1 MALVAEGV
9 KVERG
14 GRLALAAPDF
24 RVERGEAAV
33 VTGPNGAGKSTL
45 LRAVA
50 GLVPLAAGAIH
61 LEGAEAPGEA
71 AACAG
76 HVDAVKPALSA
87 RANLAGWAA
96 LYGGGGVDE
105 ALERFGLAE
114 AAEEPAGWLS
124 AGRKRRLGLARLMV
138 TRRRLWLLDEPTVS
152 LDAASVAIFAGLVA
166 EHCAAGGIAL
176 AATHL
181 ALGLP
186 AGPEIRIEPP
196 RAAAA
201 AAADPFLSGAW
212 A

>member
-24 RVERGEAAV
+24 RVEQGEAAV

-50 GLVPLAAGAIH
+50 GLVPLSAGRVW
-61 LEGAEAPGEA
+61 LDGAEAPADEA
-71 AACAG
+71 AYAG
-76 HVDAVKPALSA
+76 HLDAVKPALSA
-87 RANLAGWAA
+87 RANLVGWAA
-96 LYGGGGVDE
+96 IYGGGGVDE

-138 TRRRLWLLDEPTVS
+138 TKRRLWLLDEPTVS
-152 LDAASVAIFAGLVA
+152 LDAASVAIFAALVA
-166 EHCAAGGIAL
+166 EHCAAGGITL
-176 AATHL
+176 AATHV

-186 AGPEIRIEPP
+186 PGPEIRIEPP